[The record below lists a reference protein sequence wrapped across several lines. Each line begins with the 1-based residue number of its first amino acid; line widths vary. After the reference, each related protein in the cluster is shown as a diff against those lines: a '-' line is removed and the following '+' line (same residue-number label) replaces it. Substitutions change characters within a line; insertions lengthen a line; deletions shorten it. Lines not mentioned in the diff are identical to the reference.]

1 MLGGYQILDL
11 TNINLELGADAVDIT
26 DSGVLKQLL
35 NLREYI
41 EKGYDF
47 SRPLNNQLKPF
58 QVRYRD
64 KKADEEITATL
75 WASLSVIENGFIISA
90 SIPNYANLEIFVS
103 FTEETDDDG
112 NNYWA
117 IDSAQVKYNLIS
129 SGTKLYRHELFIDGD
144 HNELTNKS
152 NVIILDTDTTI
163 TIDIISTNPQPFVLV
178 DGELEINMLD
188 DEIISIMRDGVPLS
202 IVNLYLASDGY
213 ELLTGLV
220 DGTNRIGLDGYIDSY
235 YPYSLTDTVTEL

>member
-35 NLREYI
+35 SLREYI

-75 WASLSVIENGFIISA
+75 WASLLVIESGFIISA

-103 FTEETDDDG
+103 FSEETDDDG

-117 IDSAQVKYNLIS
+117 IDSAQVKYSLIS
-129 SGTKLYRHELFIDGD
+129 SGTKLYKHFIHGDGVSAT
-144 HNELTNKS
+144 LT
-152 NVIILDTDTTI
+152 
-163 TIDIISTNPQPFVLV
+163 IISTKSDNMT
-178 DGELEINMLD
+178 GENSVLEILNTLPA
-188 DEIISIMRDGVPLS
+188 INI
-202 IVNLYLASDGY
+202 
-213 ELLTGLV
+213 
-220 DGTNRIGLDGYIDSY
+220 DGYIVDDGNY
-235 YPYSLTDTVTEL
+235 YSFIKRGITDNEMFIGYDEDNTVLDFIAIPSANEQYLDTVTEL

>member
-75 WASLSVIENGFIISA
+75 WASLLVIDSGFIISA

-103 FTEETDDDG
+103 FSEETDDDG

-117 IDSAQVKYNLIS
+117 IDSAQVKYNLIAS
-129 SGTKLYRHELFIDGD
+129 SGTKLYRHELSCMFTYDGD
-144 HNELTNKS
+144 AY
-152 NVIILDTDTTI
+152 VISGTL
-163 TIDIISTNPQPFVLV
+163 ISTNNAQLDFNE
-178 DGELEINMLD
+178 GFEL
-188 DEIISIMRDGVPLS
+188 
-202 IVNLYLASDGY
+202 SDVVSSVFGI
-213 ELLTGLV
+213 
-220 DGTNRIGLDGYIDSY
+220 RIESVY
-235 YPYSLTDTVTEL
+235 YPVIDVINLESDSSALYVTLLYYNNTNVIKFDEEVQPTTFTDTVTEL

>member
-75 WASLSVIENGFIISA
+75 WAHLSVIDSGFIISA

-103 FTEETDDDG
+103 FDEETDDDG
-112 NNYWA
+112 NNYWV

-129 SGTKLYRHELFIDGD
+129 SGGTKLYLHELALKKEDETEYFLYVYSLNSNPI
-144 HNELTNKS
+144 TN
-152 NVIILDTDTTI
+152 
-163 TIDIISTNPQPFVLV
+163 F
-178 DGELEINMLD
+178 
-188 DEIISIMRDGVPLS
+188 DECVGLLWNALS
-202 IVNLYLASDGY
+202 IFGDDNPLLFESMGYDLLYFSGPNIL
-213 ELLTGLV
+213 
-220 DGTNRIGLDGYIDSY
+220 SY
-235 YPYSLTDTVTEL
+235 FTLEDIETFTDTVTAL

>member
-75 WASLSVIENGFIISA
+75 WASLLVIESGFIISA
-90 SIPNYANLEIFVS
+90 SIPNYANLEIFVTFS
-103 FTEETDDDG
+103 EETDDDG
-112 NNYWA
+112 NNYWV
-117 IDSAQVKYNLIS
+117 INSAQVTYSLIAS
-129 SGTKLYRHELFIDGD
+129 SGTKLYKHELYISLND
-144 HNELTNKS
+144 
-152 NVIILDTDTTI
+152 
-163 TIDIISTNPQPFVLV
+163 DIIWHITLISAKQTQYTAQTLDNSAVVSYLNANESEM
-178 DGELEINMLD
+178 GEGDCCLFNLFYNNNNINIHVVELSSGATQINYHEIA
-188 DEIISIMRDGVPLS
+188 V
-202 IVNLYLASDGY
+202 SDIT
-213 ELLTGLV
+213 EF
-220 DGTNRIGLDGYIDSY
+220 I
-235 YPYSLTDTVTEL
+235 DTVTEL

>member
-103 FTEETDDDG
+103 FSEETDDDG

-129 SGTKLYRHELFIDGD
+129 SGTKLYKHDISLDSLGDISVISTSSEKMTTVEQLRDCVKLFGGDFASYDEGSGRVFVISYDTPSYNLDYFDDSTVSIRELSG
-144 HNELTNKS
+144 LTNNS
-152 NVIILDTDTTI
+152 ILQDYYTI
-163 TIDIISTNPQPFVLV
+163 T
-178 DGELEINMLD
+178 EL
-188 DEIISIMRDGVPLS
+188 
-202 IVNLYLASDGY
+202 
-213 ELLTGLV
+213 
-220 DGTNRIGLDGYIDSY
+220 
-235 YPYSLTDTVTEL
+235 

>member
-75 WASLSVIENGFIISA
+75 WASLLVIESGFIISA
-90 SIPNYANLEIFVS
+90 SIPNYANLEIFVTFS
-103 FTEETDDDG
+103 EETDDDG
-112 NNYWA
+112 NNYWV
-117 IDSAQVKYNLIS
+117 INSAQVTYSLIAS
-129 SGTKLYRHELFIDGD
+129 SGTKLYKHELQTPNDTVVVV
-144 HNELTNKS
+144 TNSPTSAVSVGLNDYLDTLFENGTIFFLSKGLANS
-152 NVIILDTDTTI
+152 MCIYDYDNSSIILFNGTTI
-163 TIDIISTNPQPFVLV
+163 NAIDVTGQTITN
-178 DGELEINMLD
+178 
-188 DEIISIMRDGVPLS
+188 
-202 IVNLYLASDGY
+202 
-213 ELLTGLV
+213 
-220 DGTNRIGLDGYIDSY
+220 
-235 YPYSLTDTVTEL
+235 DTVTEL

>member
-75 WASLSVIENGFIISA
+75 WASLLVIDSGFLITA
-90 SIPNYANLEIFVS
+90 SIPNYANLKIYVAFDEA
-103 FTEETDDDG
+103 TDDDG
-112 NNYWA
+112 NNYWV
-117 IDSAQVKYNLIS
+117 IDTAQVKYSVVAS
-129 SGTKLYRHELFIDGD
+129 SGTKLYRHEI
-144 HNELTNKS
+144 NIAN
-152 NVIILDTDTTI
+152 NTI
-163 TIDIISTNPQPFVLV
+163 VVLSDISTPITSESLWYNNISHLYPSLV
-178 DGELEINMLD
+178 NSADAGSGMF
-188 DEIISIMRDGVPLS
+188 
-202 IVNLYLASDGY
+202 
-213 ELLTGLV
+213 LTFGLV
-220 DGTNRIGLDGYIDSY
+220 DAMTRSLVYFDSDAFDVVAIQI
-235 YPYSLTDTVTEL
+235 SVNDIWTDTITEL

>member
-75 WASLSVIENGFIISA
+75 WASLLVIDSGFIISA

-103 FTEETDDDG
+103 FSEETDDDG

-117 IDSAQVKYNLIS
+117 IDSAQVKYSLIS
-129 SGTKLYRHELFIDGD
+129 SGTKLYKHILFDSD
-144 HNELTNKS
+144 NDYKFE
-152 NVIILDTDTTI
+152 
-163 TIDIISTNPQPFVLV
+163 IISTSSSSLLENVEDINDLINRLNQEDVLY
-178 DGELEINMLD
+178 MLD
-188 DEIISIMRDGVPLS
+188 LSSNEKTNLS
-202 IVNLYLASDGY
+202 ISSLNVIGSRYLVKMS
-213 ELLTGLV
+213 TFV
-220 DGTNRIGLDGYIDSY
+220 DNDTYYITFVKYDDIIFE
-235 YPYSLTDTVTEL
+235 SLTDTVTEL

>member
-75 WASLSVIENGFIISA
+75 WASLLVIESGFIISA
-90 SIPNYANLEIFVS
+90 SIPNYANLEIFVTFS
-103 FTEETDDDG
+103 EETDDDG
-112 NNYWA
+112 NNYWV
-117 IDSAQVKYNLIS
+117 INSAQVTYSLIAS
-129 SGTKLYRHELFIDGD
+129 SGTKLYKHRLTIMGNDYDQNSVWFEMNMISSQNEELNSLEKIDFLKSVNFSNASD
-144 HNELTNKS
+144 ENEG
-152 NVIILDTDTTI
+152 V
-163 TIDIISTNPQPFVLV
+163 
-178 DGELEINMLD
+178 
-188 DEIISIMRDGVPLS
+188 SIMIMFATKDETRIIFQYITSDVEYKDIQIIPTS
-202 IVNLYLASDGY
+202 I
-213 ELLTGLV
+213 
-220 DGTNRIGLDGYIDSY
+220 
-235 YPYSLTDTVTEL
+235 TDTVTEL

>member
-75 WASLSVIENGFIISA
+75 WASLLVIESGFIISA
-90 SIPNYANLEIFVS
+90 SIPNYANLEIFVTFS
-103 FTEETDDDG
+103 EETDDDG
-112 NNYWA
+112 NNYWV
-117 IDSAQVKYNLIS
+117 INSAQVTYSLIAS
-129 SGTKLYRHELFIDGD
+129 SGTKLYKHELQTPNDTVVVV
-144 HNELTNKS
+144 TNSPTSAVSVGLNDYLDTLFENGTIFFLSKGLANS
-152 NVIILDTDTTI
+152 MCIYDYDNSSIILFNVTTI
-163 TIDIISTNPQPFVLV
+163 IAIDVTGQTITN
-178 DGELEINMLD
+178 
-188 DEIISIMRDGVPLS
+188 
-202 IVNLYLASDGY
+202 
-213 ELLTGLV
+213 
-220 DGTNRIGLDGYIDSY
+220 
-235 YPYSLTDTVTEL
+235 DTVTEL